1 MSVYIE
7 SIQIQKLGP
16 LDSIQFNLGS
26 LNLIY
31 GPNESGKTYL
41 VEFLLQSI
49 FRHAKKWDLRD
60 INVEGSVNIKGLGEQ
75 IAEFS
80 PSSSK
85 KIEDYWVQN
94 NSGLPLNMARLLI
107 VKGGELALSSGSP
120 GGVNRDVLKNALTS
134 QALLD
139 TIQEKIQP
147 TIRNAEIIDQK
158 IIGKKQG
165 QLKDH
170 NNLQDD
176 LKDIDSL
183 LEEIELNYSLGPA
196 RQINIQINDIKE
208 QIKLQNKA
216 KRHLGFLLSKEYQEL
231 LEKRN
236 ELSNDKFL
244 SLRDR
249 VRDHNK
255 LKTDR
260 ELLTKKI
267 NSVQADID
275 VYHWL
280 ESAQLVW
287 EEKGLET
294 KALPNIML
302 GASGGILLCAGLA
315 LVIMQNIIS
324 RPDLFW
330 PGVITAT
337 LGALVLVF
345 YVIRL
350 LKWSSVSDE
359 SDERESIQDSYKEK
373 FGQSLNG
380 ITDLKT
386 QQNKLLEI

>member
-1 MSVYIE
+1 MSVHIE

-31 GPNESGKTYL
+31 GHNESGKTYL

-60 INVEGSVNIKGLGEQ
+60 INAEGSVNIKGLGEQ

-80 PSSSK
+80 PTSSK

-94 NSGLPLNMARLLI
+94 NNGLPLNMARLLI
-107 VKGGELALSSGSP
+107 VKGGELALSTGSP

-139 TIQEKIQP
+139 QIQEKIQP

-170 NNLQDD
+170 INLQDD
-176 LKDIDSL
+176 LKDIDNL
-183 LEEIELNYSLGPA
+183 LEEIEQNYSLGPA
-196 RQINIQINDIKE
+196 RQIDIQIHDIKE
-208 QIKLQNKA
+208 QLNLQNKA
-216 KRHLGFLLSKEYQEL
+216 KRHLAFLLAKEYQGL
-231 LEKRN
+231 LEQRN

-255 LKTDR
+255 LTTDR

-267 NSVQADID
+267 NSAQADID
-275 VYHWL
+275 LYHWL
-280 ESAQLVW
+280 ESAHDGMGRKRPGK
-287 EEKGLET
+287 KGT
-294 KALPNIML
+294 AKYHTR
-302 GASGGILLCAGLA
+302 SKWRHTSLCW
-315 LVIMQNIIS
+315 IS
-324 RPDLFW
+324 PYNH
-330 PGVITAT
+330 AK
-337 LGALVLVF
+337 
-345 YVIRL
+345 YH
-350 LKWSSVSDE
+350 
-359 SDERESIQDSYKEK
+359 
-373 FGQSLNG
+373 
-380 ITDLKT
+380 
-386 QQNKLLEI
+386 